1 MAQVSDKTKGKK
13 QEKNL
18 TVQPIRLLQEAKVVS
33 LQKIIK
39 FRIRVDNVRPLDTQV
54 AGHGSEDRHNK
65 GSSRGMLLH
74 EDGFVLKPV
83 QAPPKG
89 EREVDFYHYISTSPH
104 LIDREF
110 YSYLPRFYGTESMKD
125 DSLVQKQFLILE
137 NITQGMTQPCVMDI
151 KVGAKTYGPDATAQ
165 KIRQEDSKYLG
176 TKKSLGFSVLGIITY
191 SQEEKRMKRWD
202 KSYGMSLSADNLEEI
217 LNIYLVLGINPE
229 ASKRI
234 ASTFLRRINKI
245 ADFFERQ
252 DMHHVYASSLLFAF
266 DYRLLQRE
274 YSNQS
279 EVESIQFSQ
288 SELDALVRL
297 KMIDFAHVFPANG
310 TPDLNFQQGIQNIRM
325 LFSNFC
331 DHN

>member
-1 MAQVSDKTKGKK
+1 M
-13 QEKNL
+13 
-18 TVQPIRLLQEAKVVS
+18 QPIRLLQEAKVVS

-54 AGHGSEDRHNK
+54 AGHGSEDRQNK
-65 GSSRGMLLH
+65 GGSRGMLVH

-110 YSYLPRFYGTESMKD
+110 YSYLPKFYGTESMKD
-125 DSLVQKQFLILE
+125 DSLVQQQFLILE
-137 NITQGMTQPCVMDI
+137 NMTQGMTQPCVMDI

-165 KIRQEDSKYLG
+165 KILQEDSKYLG
-176 TKKSLGFSVLGIITY
+176 TKKSVGFSVLGIITY

-202 KSYGMSLSADNLEEI
+202 KSYGMNLSADNLEEV
-217 LNIYLVLGINPE
+217 LNIFLVPGNNPE

-234 ASTFLRRINKI
+234 ASTFLGRINKI
-245 ADFFERQ
+245 VDFFERQ

-266 DYRLLQRE
+266 DFRLLQRGCQPSTSDGQSE
-274 YSNQS
+274 WKHSDQS
-279 EVESIQFSQ
+279 EVESTRFSQ
-288 SELDALVRL
+288 SEIDELVRL

-310 TPDLNFQQGIQNIRM
+310 TRDLNFQQGIQNIRM

-331 DHN
+331 EHN